1 MENINQ
7 EAPDPEKKKELKSF
21 TFTRSLQNNEET
33 PQGPKNEKGNNQ
45 ENIKK
50 EKEKEKSDKFILDFT
65 LNLYEDE
72 IVFNIKQRKENFK
85 VANII
90 YEKSFSPEFFKSY
103 KILTLLNLEKTF
115 DLIQKSFELDYD
127 QIILEENE
135 LRIKL
140 MINLMDVLSEEINLE
155 IPMIKMA
162 NQDEV
167 LSLKESI
174 KFLEQ
179 ERNNQKKEISSLNE
193 TLEEIKKKDS
203 DKENMILELKNII
216 EANKI
221 EFQKKLEEF
230 QRTIENNKTEM
241 QNKLEDNKAEINNK
255 IENKSNEIN
264 NKIENKSNE
273 INNKIENNNIEINNK
288 IEEKNNLC
296 NEKIREIEENAQKRD
311 NEILTSVSEN
321 HKDIQG
327 LQISQKYVNEKLIC
341 EEKEEE
347 KEIEH
352 YQYKRVLNNFNME
365 IHFILFEKKIVFNI
379 KEIQDDLKANPS
391 LYENKFNLENLSQ
404 KTVYFKSLG
413 NISDIFKFIKDLLD
427 NKKDTIEKIKNKI
440 IINVKFPLGNKE
452 EKISFDISAK
462 KISLESSLKNIN
474 ESLKEIN
481 KTNIITKAEFKKDLL
496 EKVYPIGS
504 YYWSEKNTSPSD
516 IFGGSWTKIRGTF
529 LFASDSNHDVG
540 DTGGEETHTL
550 TINEMPRHSHEYE
563 KFCYFE
569 DISFNAPSGN
579 WNRFPCN
586 ITNHSNSSRFLYT
599 YSTTSVGGGC
609 SHNNMPPFLTA
620 NCWKRTG

>member
-72 IVFNIKQRKENFK
+72 IIFNVKQRKENFK

-230 QRTIENNKTEM
+230 QRTIENNKTE
-241 QNKLEDNKAEINNK
+241 INNK

-264 NKIENKSNE
+264 NKIENNNIE

-327 LQISQKYVNEKLIC
+327 LQITQKYVNEKLIC
-341 EEKEEE
+341 EEKENEEE
-347 KEIEH
+347 KEH
-352 YQYKRVLNNFNME
+352 CQYKRVLNNFNME

-391 LYENKFNLENLSQ
+391 LYENKFSLENLSQ
-404 KTVYFKSLG
+404 KTVHFKSLG
-413 NISDIFKFIKDLLD
+413 NIPDIFKFIKDLLD

-452 EKISFDISAK
+452 EKISFDILAK

-516 IFGGSWTKIRGTF
+516 IFGGSWTKIRGRF

-540 DTGGEETHTL
+540 DTGGEERTTL

-563 KFCYFE
+563 KFRHETYILF
-569 DISFNAPSGN
+569 SVPSGIDYRYPAN
-579 WNRFPCN
+579 YY
-586 ITNHSNSSRFLYT
+586 NHKDSDKFLDT
-599 YSTTSVGGGC
+599 YSTTSVGGGS

>member
-33 PQGPKNEKGNNQ
+33 PQGPKIEKENNQ
-45 ENIKK
+45 
-50 EKEKEKSDKFILDFT
+50 EKEKSDKFILDFT

-72 IVFNIKQRKENFK
+72 IIFNVKQRKENFK

-103 KILTLLNLEKTF
+103 KILTSLNLEKTF
-115 DLIQKSFELDYD
+115 DFIQKSFELDYD

-135 LRIKL
+135 LKIIL
-140 MINLMDVLSEEINLE
+140 MINLMDVITEEINFE

-162 NQDEV
+162 SQDEV

-193 TLEEIKKKDS
+193 TLEEIKKKDN
-203 DKENMILELKNII
+203 DKENMIQELKNII

-230 QRTIENNKTEM
+230 QRTIENNKNEM
-241 QNKLEDNKAEINNK
+241 QNKLEDNKVEINNK
-255 IENKSNEIN
+255 IKSNNI
-264 NKIENKSNE
+264 E
-273 INNKIENNNIEINNK
+273 INNKIENNKIEINNK
-288 IEEKNNLC
+288 IEEKNNLY
-296 NEKIREIEENAQKRD
+296 NDKMREIEENAQKRD

-327 LQISQKYVNEKLIC
+327 LQITQKYVNEKLIC
-341 EEKEEE
+341 EEKENEEE
-347 KEIEH
+347 KEH
-352 YQYKRVLNNFNME
+352 CQYKRVLNNFNME
-365 IHFILFEKKIVFNI
+365 IHFILFEKKILFNI
-379 KEIQDDLKANPS
+379 SEIQDDLKANPS
-391 LYENKFNLENLSQ
+391 LYENKFSLENLSQ
-404 KTVYFKSLG
+404 KTVHFKSLG
-413 NISDIFKFIKDLLD
+413 KIPDIFKFIKDLLD

-452 EKISFDISAK
+452 EKISFDILAK

-516 IFGGSWTKIRGTF
+516 IFGGSWTKIRGRF

-540 DTGGEETHTL
+540 DTGGEERHTL
-550 TINEMPRHSHEYE
+550 TINEMPRHSHQYE
-563 KFCYFE
+563 KFCFE
-569 DISFNAPSGN
+569 DTFYGN
-579 WNRFPCN
+579 LPDDGYRYPCN
-586 ITNHSNSSRFLYT
+586 KNKDNRKFLDT
-599 YSTTSVGGGC
+599 YSTTSVGGGN

>member
-21 TFTRSLQNNEET
+21 TFTRTLQNNEET

-65 LNLYEDE
+65 LNLFEDE
-72 IVFNIKQRKENFK
+72 IIFNVKQRKENFK

-90 YEKSFSPEFFKSY
+90 YEKNFSHEFFKSY

-140 MINLMDVLSEEINLE
+140 MINIKDVLTEEINLE

-179 ERNNQKKEISSLNE
+179 ERNNQKKEIFSLNE

-273 INNKIENNNIEINNK
+273 INNKIE
-288 IEEKNNLC
+288 EKNNLC

-321 HKDIQG
+321 HKDIKG
-327 LQISQKYVNEKLIC
+327 LQITQKYVNEKLIC

-347 KEIEH
+347 KEKEH
-352 YQYKRVLNNFNME
+352 CQYKRVLNNFNME

-452 EKISFDISAK
+452 EKISFDILAK

-481 KTNIITKAEFKKDLL
+481 KTNIITKAEFKKDLW

-563 KFCYFE
+563 KFCHKSFS
-569 DISFNAPSGN
+569 SFNIPSGESYI
-579 WNRFPCN
+579 FPHN
-586 ITNHSNSSRFLYT
+586 TKNDEDYDKFLYT

>member
-72 IVFNIKQRKENFK
+72 IIFNVKQRKENFK

-255 IENKSNEIN
+255 IEN
-264 NKIENKSNE
+264 
-273 INNKIENNNIEINNK
+273 NNIEINNK

-321 HKDIQG
+321 HKDIKG
-327 LQISQKYVNEKLIC
+327 LQITQKYVNEKLIC

-347 KEIEH
+347 KEKEH
-352 YQYKRVLNNFNME
+352 CQYKRVLNNFNME

-516 IFGGSWTKIRGTF
+516 IFGGSWTKIRGRF

-540 DTGGEETHTL
+540 STGGEERHTL
-550 TINEMPRHSHEYE
+550 TINEMPRHCHEYE
-563 KFCYFE
+563 KFCHHDTTRPSRSGMTFGIHE
-569 DISFNAPSGN
+569 TEWQWIFPVNDIRNKDPN
-579 WNRFPCN
+579 K
-586 ITNHSNSSRFLYT
+586 FLDT
-599 YSTTSVGGGC
+599 YSTTSVGGGS

>member
-21 TFTRSLQNNEET
+21 TFTRSLQNDEET
-33 PQGPKNEKGNNQ
+33 PQGPKNEKENNQ
-45 ENIKK
+45 
-50 EKEKEKSDKFILDFT
+50 EKEKSNKLILDFT

-90 YEKSFSPEFFKSY
+90 YEKGFSHEFFKSY
-103 KILTLLNLEKTF
+103 KILTLANLEKTF
-115 DLIQKSFELDYD
+115 DLIQKSFELNYD
-127 QIILEENE
+127 HIILEENE
-135 LRIKL
+135 LKINL
-140 MINLMDVLSEEINLE
+140 MINLMDVITEEINLE

-162 NQDEV
+162 SQDEV

-179 ERNNQKKEISSLNE
+179 ERNNQKKEFSSLNE
-193 TLEEIKKKDS
+193 TLEKLKKNDN
-203 DKENMILELKNII
+203 DKEKMILELKNII

-221 EFQKKLEEF
+221 EFKKKFEDFQKKLEEK
-230 QRTIENNKTEM
+230 ESNL
-241 QNKLEDNKAEINNK
+241 QNKLEDSKV
-255 IENKSNEIN
+255 
-264 NKIENKSNE
+264 
-273 INNKIENNNIEINNK
+273 EINNK
-288 IEEKNNLC
+288 IEEKNNLY
-296 NEKIREIEENAQKRD
+296 NDKMREIEENAQKREND
-311 NEILTSVSEN
+311 ILTSVSEN

-327 LQISQKYVNEKLIC
+327 LQITQKYVNEKLIC

-365 IHFILFEKKIVFNI
+365 IHLILFEKKILFNI
-379 KEIQDDLKANPS
+379 SEIQDDLKANPS
-391 LYENKFNLENLSQ
+391 LYENKFSLENLSQ
-404 KTVYFKSLG
+404 KTVHFKSLG
-413 NISDIFKFIKDLLD
+413 NIPEIFKFIKDLLD
-427 NKKDTIEKIKNKI
+427 NKKDTIEKVNNKI

-452 EKISFDISAK
+452 EKISFDILAK
-462 KISLESSLKNIN
+462 KISLEASLKNIN

-516 IFGGSWTKIRGTF
+516 IFGGSWTKIRGVF
-529 LFASDSNHDVG
+529 LFASDSYHDVG

-550 TINEMPRHSHEYE
+550 TISEMPSHSHQYE
-563 KFCYFE
+563 KFCHLGSTYGSLPG
-569 DISFNAPSGN
+569 DGN
-579 WNRFPCN
+579 RYPYG
-586 ITNHSNSSRFLYT
+586 SKSDEKFLYT
-599 YSTTSVGGGC
+599 HSTTSVGGGC

>member
-1 MENINQ
+1 MENMNQ

-72 IVFNIKQRKENFK
+72 IIFNVKQRKENFK

-127 QIILEENE
+127 QIIFEENE

-140 MINLMDVLSEEINLE
+140 MINIMDVLTEEINLE

-255 IENKSNEIN
+255 IE
-264 NKIENKSNE
+264 
-273 INNKIENNNIEINNK
+273 
-288 IEEKNNLC
+288 EKNNLY
-296 NEKIREIEENAQKRD
+296 NDKMREIEENAQKRD

-327 LQISQKYVNEKLIC
+327 LQITQKYVNEKLIC

-347 KEIEH
+347 KEKEH
-352 YQYKRVLNNFNME
+352 CQYKRVLNNFNME

-404 KTVYFKSLG
+404 KTVHFKSLG

-516 IFGGSWTKIRGTF
+516 IFGGSWTKIQGIF

-540 DTGGEETHTL
+540 DTGGEERTTL

-563 KFCYFE
+563 KFRHTTYNCFDDPQGCYRYYPCNFRTADE
-569 DISFNAPSGN
+569 CDKFFNA
-579 WNRFPCN
+579 
-586 ITNHSNSSRFLYT
+586 

>member
-21 TFTRSLQNNEET
+21 TFTRSLQNDEET
-33 PQGPKNEKGNNQ
+33 PQGPKNEKENNQ
-45 ENIKK
+45 
-50 EKEKEKSDKFILDFT
+50 EKEKSNKLILDFT

-103 KILTLLNLEKTF
+103 KILTSLNLEKTF

-140 MINLMDVLSEEINLE
+140 MINIMDVLTEEINLE

-162 NQDEV
+162 SQDEV

-203 DKENMILELKNII
+203 DKENMIQELKNII

-264 NKIENKSNE
+264 NKIE
-273 INNKIENNNIEINNK
+273 
-288 IEEKNNLC
+288 EKNNLY
-296 NEKIREIEENAQKRD
+296 NDKIREIEENAQKREND
-311 NEILTSVSEN
+311 ILTSVSEN
-321 HKDIQG
+321 QKDIQG
-327 LQISQKYVNEKLIC
+327 LQITQKYVNEKLIC

-352 YQYKRVLNNFNME
+352 YPYKRVLNNFNME
-365 IHFILFEKKIVFNI
+365 IHLILFEKKILFNI
-379 KEIQDDLKANPS
+379 SEIQDDLKANPS
-391 LYENKFNLENLSQ
+391 LYENKFSLDNLSQ
-404 KTVYFKSLG
+404 KTVHFKSLG
-413 NISDIFKFIKDLLD
+413 NIPAIFKFIKDLID
-427 NKKDTIEKIKNKI
+427 NKKDSIKKIKNKI

-452 EKISFDISAK
+452 EKISFDILAK

-516 IFGGSWTKIRGTF
+516 IFGGSWTKIRGVF
-529 LFASDSNHDVG
+529 LFASDSYHDVG

-550 TINEMPRHSHEYE
+550 TISEMPSHSHQYE
-563 KFCYFE
+563 KFCYKYNGWAS
-569 DISFNAPSGN
+569 DGSGSRNRYAFNEFNDP
-579 WNRFPCN
+579 
-586 ITNHSNSSRFLYT
+586 IFLKT
-599 YSTTSVGGGC
+599 CSTTSVGGGC

>member
-72 IVFNIKQRKENFK
+72 IIFNVKQRKENFK

-264 NKIENKSNE
+264 NKIEN
-273 INNKIENNNIEINNK
+273 NNIEINNK

-296 NEKIREIEENAQKRD
+296 NEKIK
-311 NEILTSVSEN
+311 
-321 HKDIQG
+321 G
-327 LQISQKYVNEKLIC
+327 LQITQKYVNEKLIC

-347 KEIEH
+347 KEKEH
-352 YQYKRVLNNFNME
+352 CQYKRVLNNFNME

-379 KEIQDDLKANPS
+379 KEIQDDLKTNPS

-404 KTVYFKSLG
+404 KTIHFKSLG

-427 NKKDTIEKIKNKI
+427 NEEDTIEKIKNKI

>member
-1 MENINQ
+1 MENMNQ

-50 EKEKEKSDKFILDFT
+50 EKEKEKRDKFILDFT

-72 IVFNIKQRKENFK
+72 IIFNVKQRKENFK

-103 KILTLLNLEKTF
+103 KILTSLNLEKTF

-264 NKIENKSNE
+264 NKIENNNIE

-288 IEEKNNLC
+288 IEEKNILC
-296 NEKIREIEENAQKRD
+296 NEKIREIEETAQTRD
-311 NEILTSVSEN
+311 NGILASVSEN
-321 HKDIQG
+321 HKDIKG
-327 LQISQKYVNEKLIC
+327 LQITQKYVNEKLIC

-347 KEIEH
+347 KEKEH
-352 YQYKRVLNNFNME
+352 CQYKRVLNNFNME

-404 KTVYFKSLG
+404 KTVHFKSLG

-481 KTNIITKAEFKKDLL
+481 KTNIITKAEFKKDL
-496 EKVYPIGS
+496 
-504 YYWSEKNTSPSD
+504 
-516 IFGGSWTKIRGTF
+516 
-529 LFASDSNHDVG
+529 
-540 DTGGEETHTL
+540 
-550 TINEMPRHSHEYE
+550 
-563 KFCYFE
+563 
-569 DISFNAPSGN
+569 
-579 WNRFPCN
+579 
-586 ITNHSNSSRFLYT
+586 
-599 YSTTSVGGGC
+599 
-609 SHNNMPPFLTA
+609 
-620 NCWKRTG
+620 

>member
-1 MENINQ
+1 METINQ
-7 EAPDPEKKKELKSF
+7 EAQNPEKKKELKSF
-21 TFTRSLQNNEET
+21 TFSRSLQNDEEI

-45 ENIKK
+45 ENIK
-50 EKEKEKSDKFILDFT
+50 KEKEKSDKFILDFT

-72 IVFNIKQRKENFK
+72 IIFNIKQRKENFK

-90 YEKSFSPEFFKSY
+90 YEKGFSPEFFKSY

-127 QIILEENE
+127 QIILEENK
-135 LRIKL
+135 LKIKL
-140 MINLMDVLSEEINLE
+140 VINLMDVITEEINLE

-162 NQDEV
+162 SQDEV

-193 TLEEIKKKDS
+193 TLEAIKKKDN
-203 DKENMILELKNII
+203 DKENMIQELKNII

-230 QRTIENNKTEM
+230 KRTIENNITEV
-241 QNKLEDNKAEINNK
+241 QNKLEDNKV
-255 IENKSNEIN
+255 
-264 NKIENKSNE
+264 
-273 INNKIENNNIEINNK
+273 EINNK
-288 IEEKNNLC
+288 IEEKNNLY
-296 NEKIREIEENAQKRD
+296 NDKIREIEENAKKRE
-311 NEILTSVSEN
+311 NNILISVSEN

-327 LQISQKYVNEKLIC
+327 LQITQKYVNEKLIC

-352 YQYKRVLNNFNME
+352 YQFKRVLNNFNME
-365 IHFILFEKKIVFNI
+365 IHLILFEKKILFNI

-404 KTVYFKSLG
+404 KTVHFKSLG
-413 NISDIFKFIKDLLD
+413 NIPDIFKFIKDLLD
-427 NKKDTIEKIKNKI
+427 NKKDTIEKIKNEI

-452 EKISFDISAK
+452 EKISFDILAK

-516 IFGGSWTKIRGTF
+516 IFGGSWTKIRGRF
-529 LFASDSNHDVG
+529 LFASDSYHDVG

-550 TINEMPRHSHEYE
+550 TISEMPGHSHQYE
-563 KFCYFE
+563 KFCHDCWRTF
-569 DISFNAPSGN
+569 DIPCGN
-579 WNRFPCN
+579 SDLFPCN
-586 ITNHSNSSRFLYT
+586 NNLNGNYNLKFL
-599 YSTTSVGGGC
+599 STESTSSVGEGNP
-609 SHNNMPPFLTA
+609 HNNMPPFLTA

>member
-72 IVFNIKQRKENFK
+72 IIFNVKQRKENFK

-127 QIILEENE
+127 QIIFEENE

-140 MINLMDVLSEEINLE
+140 MINIMDVLSEEINLE

-255 IENKSNEIN
+255 IEN
-264 NKIENKSNE
+264 
-273 INNKIENNNIEINNK
+273 NNIEINNK
-288 IEEKNNLC
+288 IEEKNNLY
-296 NEKIREIEENAQKRD
+296 NDKIREIEENAQKRD

-327 LQISQKYVNEKLIC
+327 LQITQKYVNEKLIC

-347 KEIEH
+347 KEKEH
-352 YQYKRVLNNFNME
+352 CQYKRVLNNFNME

-452 EKISFDISAK
+452 EKISFDILAK

-516 IFGGSWTKIRGTF
+516 IFGGSWTKIRGRF

-540 DTGGEETHTL
+540 STGGEERHTL

-563 KFCYFE
+563 KFRHEDTIYFATPNG
-569 DISFNAPSGN
+569 DYRTYPMNYSDHKDAKK
-579 WNRFPCN
+579 
-586 ITNHSNSSRFLYT
+586 FLET
-599 YSTTSVGGGC
+599 YSTTSVGGGS

>member
-21 TFTRSLQNNEET
+21 TFTRTLQNNEET

-65 LNLYEDE
+65 LNLFEDE
-72 IVFNIKQRKENFK
+72 IIFNVKQRKENFK

-90 YEKSFSPEFFKSY
+90 YEKNFSHEFFKSY

-179 ERNNQKKEISSLNE
+179 ERNNQKKEIFSLNE

-221 EFQKKLEEF
+221 EFQKKIEEF

-273 INNKIENNNIEINNK
+273 INNKIE
-288 IEEKNNLC
+288 EKNNLC

-327 LQISQKYVNEKLIC
+327 LQITQKYVNEKLIC
-341 EEKEEE
+341 EEKENEEE
-347 KEIEH
+347 KEH
-352 YQYKRVLNNFNME
+352 CQYKRVLNNFNME

-404 KTVYFKSLG
+404 KTVHFKSLG

-452 EKISFDISAK
+452 EKISFDILAK

-481 KTNIITKAEFKKDLL
+481 KTNIITKAEFKKDL
-496 EKVYPIGS
+496 
-504 YYWSEKNTSPSD
+504 
-516 IFGGSWTKIRGTF
+516 
-529 LFASDSNHDVG
+529 
-540 DTGGEETHTL
+540 
-550 TINEMPRHSHEYE
+550 
-563 KFCYFE
+563 
-569 DISFNAPSGN
+569 
-579 WNRFPCN
+579 
-586 ITNHSNSSRFLYT
+586 
-599 YSTTSVGGGC
+599 
-609 SHNNMPPFLTA
+609 
-620 NCWKRTG
+620 

>member
-72 IVFNIKQRKENFK
+72 IIFNVKQRKENFK

-90 YEKSFSPEFFKSY
+90 YEKNFSHEFFKSY

-140 MINLMDVLSEEINLE
+140 MINLMDVITEEINLE

-162 NQDEV
+162 SQDEV

-264 NKIENKSNE
+264 NKIE
-273 INNKIENNNIEINNK
+273 
-288 IEEKNNLC
+288 EKNNLY
-296 NEKIREIEENAQKRD
+296 NDKMREIEENAQKRD

-327 LQISQKYVNEKLIC
+327 LQITQKYVNEKLIC

-347 KEIEH
+347 KEKEH
-352 YQYKRVLNNFNME
+352 CQYKRVLNNFNME

-391 LYENKFNLENLSQ
+391 LYENKFSLENLSQ
-404 KTVYFKSLG
+404 KKVYFKSLG
-413 NISDIFKFIKDLLD
+413 NIPDIFKFIKDLLD

-516 IFGGSWTKIRGTF
+516 IFGGSWTKIRGRF

>member
-50 EKEKEKSDKFILDFT
+50 EKEKSDKFILDFT

-72 IVFNIKQRKENFK
+72 IIFNVKQRKENFK

-90 YEKSFSPEFFKSY
+90 YEKCFSPEFFKSY

-140 MINLMDVLSEEINLE
+140 VINIMDVLSEEINLE

-162 NQDEV
+162 SQDEV

-203 DKENMILELKNII
+203 DKENMIQELKNII

-230 QRTIENNKTEM
+230 QKKLEEKENNLK
-241 QNKLEDNKAEINNK
+241 NKLEDNKAEINNKIESNNIEINNK

-264 NKIENKSNE
+264 NKIE
-273 INNKIENNNIEINNK
+273 
-288 IEEKNNLC
+288 EKNNLY
-296 NEKIREIEENAQKRD
+296 NDKIREIEENAQKREND
-311 NEILTSVSEN
+311 ILTSVSEN

-327 LQISQKYVNEKLIC
+327 LQITQKYVNEKLIC

-379 KEIQDDLKANPS
+379 SEIQDDLKANPS

-404 KTVYFKSLG
+404 KTVHFKSLG
-413 NISDIFKFIKDLLD
+413 NIPDIFKFIKDLLD

-452 EKISFDISAK
+452 EKISFDILAK

-516 IFGGSWTKIRGTF
+516 IFGGSWTKIRGRF

-550 TINEMPRHSHEYE
+550 TLSEMPSHYHNYDKFRCHQHRYE
-563 KFCYFE
+563 TNTFF
-569 DISFNAPSGN
+569 DANSGCSYRYPVEVT
-579 WNRFPCN
+579 RFKDN
-586 ITNHSNSSRFLYT
+586 YNERFLYT
-599 YSTTSVGGGC
+599 SYTTSVGGGG

>member
-72 IVFNIKQRKENFK
+72 IIFNVKQRKENFK

-221 EFQKKLEEF
+221 EFQKTLEEF

-241 QNKLEDNKAEINNK
+241 QNKLEDNKA
-255 IENKSNEIN
+255 
-264 NKIENKSNE
+264 E

-296 NEKIREIEENAQKRD
+296 NEKIREIEENTQKRD

-321 HKDIQG
+321 HKDIKG
-327 LQISQKYVNEKLIC
+327 LQKYVNEKLIC

-347 KEIEH
+347 KEKEH
-352 YQYKRVLNNFNME
+352 CQYKRVLNNFNME

-404 KTVYFKSLG
+404 KTVHFKSLG

-516 IFGGSWTKIRGTF
+516 IFGGSWTKIRGRF

-540 DTGGEETHTL
+540 STGGEETHTL
-550 TINEMPRHSHEYE
+550 TIDEMPSHVHEYE
-563 KFCYFE
+563 KFRYKGFAQT
-569 DISFNAPSGN
+569 DGTAGADLTYPV
-579 WNRFPCN
+579 N
-586 ITNHSNSSRFLYT
+586 ITSNKDYNKFLDT
-599 YSTTSVGGGC
+599 YSTTSVGGGS